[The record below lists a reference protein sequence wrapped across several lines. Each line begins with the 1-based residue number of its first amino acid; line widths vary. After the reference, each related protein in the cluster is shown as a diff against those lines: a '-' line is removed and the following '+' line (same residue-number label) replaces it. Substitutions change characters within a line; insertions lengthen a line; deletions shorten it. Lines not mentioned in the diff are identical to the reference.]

1 MMSSPAEE
9 NGFQRVSSPEE
20 NSDTVRILSPN
31 GNGGEIF
38 QILLPQENSDIVPES
53 DIQVILQSMHILNI
67 VHLS

>member
-31 GNGGEIF
+31 GNGDIF
-38 QILLPQENSDIVPES
+38 QILLPQENSEIVPES
-53 DIQVILQSMHILNI
+53 DIQVILQSMYILNI